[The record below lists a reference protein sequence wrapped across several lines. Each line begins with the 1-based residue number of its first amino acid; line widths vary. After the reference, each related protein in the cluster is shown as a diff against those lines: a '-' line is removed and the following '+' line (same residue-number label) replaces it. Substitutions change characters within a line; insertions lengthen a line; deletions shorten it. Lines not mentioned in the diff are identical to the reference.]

1 MSSGGVTTSPS
12 CTRLFCREQRQI
24 FLRLRHA
31 EWFSSSPP
39 AAGPGRAIFSAF
51 LFGAIHIG
59 SLDQQVAAA
68 AAAATTDRVRGRS
81 RLALGRCH
89 VRQAADAGSG
99 VGQLLEYDVR
109 FSQVLAL
116 RQRRQRRRQRRKR
129 RRQRRL
135 RWRRERRLPSRSARP
150 RTRETKMFG
159 IHREIAILA
168 PQNANFF
175 RPAGA
180 SQRCELGLQTRENRP
195 IAEFLQPAKRLHR
208 CSGSKKSVI

>member
-1 MSSGGVTTSPS
+1 MVLFIIACGGPRRT
-12 CTRLFCREQRQI
+12 I
-24 FLRLRHA
+24 F
-31 EWFSSSPP
+31 P
-39 AAGPGRAIFSAF
+39 AF
-51 LFGAIHIG
+51 LFGAIHLG

-68 AAAATTDRVRGRS
+68 AAAAATDRVRGRS

-116 RQRRQRRRQRRKR
+116 RQRRQRRQRRRQRRKR

-180 SQRCELGLQTRENRP
+180 SQRCELGLQTRKNRP